1 MARITVK
8 TLAAAVGVSPSTV
21 SNAYNRPDQLSEH
34 LRQRILAK
42 ADELGYTGPDA
53 AGRTLRVGRA
63 DAVGVLL
70 SERLSYA
77 FSDPYVIEFLAGLSE
92 VAEQRAIS
100 IVLMPLSA
108 GDGEHDLR
116 SVRQA
121 SIDAMA
127 LLALPGDHPAA
138 QLARSRGIRL
148 VTTDPSDDPN
158 ASWVAIDDRRAGRLV
173 GQHLA
178 GLGHREVVAVVA
190 TNRAAG
196 TPAVRLSDSQ
206 VQTYDYVAR
215 LRGLRETI
223 PGTVTVLTGGH
234 NATES
239 GVSVANH
246 LVDAGMLPTAV
257 VGLSDVLALGV
268 LAGLTARGIAVPRD
282 VSVCGFDDIPAA
294 RAADLSTVQQPIRR
308 RGQLVGQLLI
318 DPAAQPRQVVLP
330 ISLLARA
337 TTATPRTRT

>member
-1 MARITVK
+1 M
-8 TLAAAVGVSPSTV
+8 
-21 SNAYNRPDQLSEH
+21 
-34 LRQRILAK
+34 
-42 ADELGYTGPDA
+42 
-53 AGRTLRVGRA
+53 
-63 DAVGVLL
+63 
-70 SERLSYA
+70 
-77 FSDPYVIEFLAGLSE
+77 
-92 VAEQRAIS
+92 
-100 IVLMPLSA
+100 
-108 GDGEHDLR
+108 
-116 SVRQA
+116 
-121 SIDAMA
+121 
-127 LLALPGDHPAA
+127 
-138 QLARSRGIRL
+138 ARSRGIRL

-190 TNRAAG
+190 TRSGAAG
-196 TPAVRLSDSQ
+196 TPACPAERHQ

-215 LRGLRETI
+215 IRGLRETI

-239 GVSVANH
+239 GVSAANH

-294 RAADLSTVQQPIRR
+294 RAAELSTVQQPIRR

-337 TTATPRTRT
+337 TTAGPAPEPEHAD